1 MCKPSRR
8 SELLSTCILVGL
20 LIASAGCSQES
31 QQQTTS
37 QARNDAVEA
46 IEGSGIRQQETR
58 ELDTFTNLN
67 VEISAEIKIIKAET
81 ASVEIAADD
90 NLLPILITEVSGGTL
105 RIFSKQN
112 YSTKSKV
119 SMVISVP
126 LIEQVSV
133 HGSAE
138 MFIDD
143 VTEKTLSLTIN
154 GSGSIGGIGTVENL
168 QAIINGSGD
177 FLLHRLKA
185 KNATI
190 NISGSGSAKVNT
202 SARLSVTINGSGDV
216 QYQGNPGDVK
226 QSINGSGSVQAA
238 N

>member
-8 SELLSTCILVGL
+8 SELLSNCLLVGL

-31 QQQTTS
+31 PQQNQSISTS
-37 QARNDAVEA
+37 QARNYAEDA

-90 NLLPILITEVSGGTL
+90 NLLPILLTEVSGGTL

-126 LIEQVSV
+126 LIEQVAV

-168 QAIINGSGD
+168 QANINGSGD

-185 KNATI
+185 KTATI
-190 NISGSGSAKVNT
+190 NISGSGSANV
-202 SARLSVTINGSGDV
+202 
-216 QYQGNPGDVK
+216 
-226 QSINGSGSVQAA
+226 
-238 N
+238 